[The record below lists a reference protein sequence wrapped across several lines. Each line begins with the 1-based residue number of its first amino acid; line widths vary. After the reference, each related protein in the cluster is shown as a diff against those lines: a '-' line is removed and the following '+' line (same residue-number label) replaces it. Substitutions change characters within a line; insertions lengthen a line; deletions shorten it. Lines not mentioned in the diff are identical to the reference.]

1 MKKMMTIV
9 VASMISVSAVA
20 AESNFEKEC
29 KEKVVMTEKAY
40 DKNAQI
46 KFTYSGID
54 QYGDNYEVTLEYDKV
69 GVTRKQKYICSF
81 EKIKNDWKLTVGK
94 QING

>member
-46 KFTYSGID
+46 
-54 QYGDNYEVTLEYDKV
+54 
-69 GVTRKQKYICSF
+69 
-81 EKIKNDWKLTVGK
+81 
-94 QING
+94 